1 MQKKRARMWIEAMG
15 RVDGSEFLFVLFVHC
30 NFICFLTNCYFF
42 FFFGR
47 FTRHICL
54 DRGAGVVG

>member
-1 MQKKRARMWIEAMG
+1 MWIEAVG
-15 RVDGSEFLFVLFVHC
+15 RIDRGEIFCAHLIFFNFLITVILL
-30 NFICFLTNCYFF
+30 CFFCH
-42 FFFGR
+42 